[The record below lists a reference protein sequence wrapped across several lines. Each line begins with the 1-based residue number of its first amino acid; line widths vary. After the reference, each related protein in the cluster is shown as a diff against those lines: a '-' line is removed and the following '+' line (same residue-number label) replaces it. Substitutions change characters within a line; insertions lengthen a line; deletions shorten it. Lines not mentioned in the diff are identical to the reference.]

1 MIKIDFNPP
10 AHQLRQF
17 AWISLLAFPAIGWLV
32 LHKAF
37 GTSTTPAWWL
47 TGIGVGVFVLGLVST
62 AAVRPVFVGMMVLS
76 APIGY
81 VVSTLV
87 LGLVYYGLFTPVAL
101 FFKLTGRDK
110 LRLKLDPNAKSYWVE
125 RNTDIPL
132 SRYLR
137 MY

>member
-10 AHQLRQF
+10 ASQLRQF

-32 LHKAF
+32 LHRGF
-37 GTSTTPAWWL
+37 GASPTVAWWL
-47 TGIGVGVFVLGLVST
+47 TGIGVAVWLAGLVSN
-62 AAVRPVFVGMMVLS
+62 AAIRVVFVGLMLLS

-87 LGLVYYGLFTPVAL
+87 LSLVYFGLFTPVAL
-101 FFKLTGRDK
+101 LFRLTGRDK
-110 LRLKLDPNAKSYWVE
+110 LRLRLDPNAKSYWVE
-125 RNTDIPL
+125 RNAEIPL
-132 SRYLR
+132 ARYLR